1 MQKRIPIFVIAASLL
16 ATTLL
21 PGFPFPFK
29 KKKYDA
35 PISKDTLQPD
45 KVLFDRA
52 IKDIEHG
59 NYESARLVLNT
70 LINTY
75 DTSEFLAKA
84 KLAIADSWYREG
96 GAHGMAQAEAEYK
109 DFILFYPNM
118 EEAAQSQYKVC
129 EIHYKQMEKAD
140 RDSAQATRAEDECR
154 QVMKQFP
161 NATAYVKKAEQYLRN
176 VQEVLAEKEFRAGDF
191 YHHKGAFPAAANR
204 FAFLTQQYP
213 LYSAADEALWEEAD
227 SYRKMGDR
235 FETPEGDALTRIVK
249 DYPLSAHVNDAK
261 TRLEALKRPV
271 PQADA
276 DAYARQ
282 KYELENRTRPS
293 LLSKGVGFFEG
304 KPDVRLAAKSGAPAM
319 ESYRPPVPVS
329 VPLAA
334 AGVQAGVSDVVG
346 TVLGDSS
353 NLDKS
358 PDARMSQQNGV
369 NVPEGAGTGEQKA
382 SVGSNGEAA
391 PTGAA
396 GSAGLAPA
404 ATPAA
409 PAAPKPA
416 TQLKTATDIANAVPT
431 PTNHPVS
438 PKQLREYQKNQEKA
452 QQKAIKAAKK
462 KGLSTA
468 GQEDAAKTAT
478 NAAIPVGAAP
488 TQPVSA
494 SGIPAGT
501 PGMPGTPITPQQTPP
516 HP

>member
-1 MQKRIPIFVIAASLL
+1 MQKRIPIFAIIATLFA
-16 ATTLL
+16 ATLL
-21 PGFPFPFK
+21 PAFPFPFK
-29 KKKYDA
+29 KKKYEA

-96 GAHGMAQAEAEYK
+96 GAHGLAQAEAEYK

-140 RDSAQATRAEDECR
+140 RDSAQGTRAEDECR

-161 NATAYVKKAEQYLRN
+161 NATAYVKKAEQMLRN

-204 FAFLTQQYP
+204 FSFLTQQYP
-213 LYSAADEALWEEAD
+213 LYSAADEALWEAAD

-235 FETPEGDALTRIVK
+235 FETQEGDALTRIVK
-249 DYPLSAHVNDAK
+249 DYPLSARVEGAK
-261 TRLEALKRPV
+261 ARLEALKRPV
-271 PQADA
+271 PQADPA
-276 DAYARQ
+276 AYARQ
-282 KYELENRTRPS
+282 KYEAENRTRPS
-293 LLSKGVGFFEG
+293 MFSKGLGFFEG
-304 KPDVRLAAKSGAPAM
+304 KPDTSMAAKSGAPAM
-319 ESYRPPVPVS
+319 ESFRPSVPVS
-329 VPLAA
+329 VPAAA
-334 AGVQAGVSDVVG
+334 AGVQSGISDVVG
-346 TVLGDSS
+346 EVVGNSS

-369 NVPEGAGTGEQKA
+369 NVPAANGTGEQRA
-382 SVGSNGEAA
+382 SVGSNGEAI
-391 PTGAA
+391 PTGT
-396 GSAGLAPA
+396 AGLAPVTP

-409 PAAPKPA
+409 AAKPVA
-416 TQLKTATDIANAVPT
+416 PQQLKTATDIANAVPV

-438 PKQLREYQKNQEKA
+438 PKQLKEYQKNQEKA
-452 QQKAIKAAKK
+452 QQKAIRAAKK

-468 GQEDAAKTAT
+468 GQEDAAKTAA
-478 NAAIPVGAAP
+478 NAAIPVGSAPGQPVAAP
-488 TQPVSA
+488 GV
-494 SGIPAGT
+494 PAGT
-501 PGMPGTPITPQQTPP
+501 PGTPGTPITPSVVPP

>member
-1 MQKRIPIFVIAASLL
+1 
-16 ATTLL
+16 
-21 PGFPFPFK
+21 
-29 KKKYDA
+29 
-35 PISKDTLQPD
+35 
-45 KVLFDRA
+45 
-52 IKDIEHG
+52 
-59 NYESARLVLNT
+59 
-70 LINTY
+70 
-75 DTSEFLAKA
+75 
-84 KLAIADSWYREG
+84 
-96 GAHGMAQAEAEYK
+96 
-109 DFILFYPNM
+109 
-118 EEAAQSQYKVC
+118 
-129 EIHYKQMEKAD
+129 
-140 RDSAQATRAEDECR
+140 
-154 QVMKQFP
+154 
-161 NATAYVKKAEQYLRN
+161 
-176 VQEVLAEKEFRAGDF
+176 
-191 YHHKGAFPAAANR
+191 
-204 FAFLTQQYP
+204 
-213 LYSAADEALWEEAD
+213 
-227 SYRKMGDR
+227 
-235 FETPEGDALTRIVK
+235 
-249 DYPLSAHVNDAK
+249 VNDAK

-293 LLSKGVGFFEG
+293 MLSKGMGFFEG

-494 SGIPAGT
+494 PGIPAGT